1 MRKLL
6 QKWLTKPLM
15 RLADKWS
22 SRPDKA
28 RVFKALTDLHQ
39 EIIKGNA
46 KKGLTIPF
54 DIHRDKFI
62 VLSDQHKGAKNDSD
76 DFMSCEKNYLAALD
90 YYYQNDYY
98 FINLGDCEE
107 LWENM
112 LSPVKKYNKASF
124 EKEKLF
130 LQKNKYL
137 KIFGNH
143 DLYWGNDFITAPA
156 ELKSIYGQSVT
167 IYEGAILS
175 TTINEHSFHIFLTH
189 GHQGDLQSDGNW
201 FSKWF
206 VSNVWA
212 KLQAYLCIK
221 PDTPAYDTQLK
232 TAHNIM
238 MYEWSSENDIALI
251 TGHTHQPVFESL
263 TLLERL
269 YNRLAEAIKRGDE
282 KAVEEIKSHIHHRFT
297 KGEVLPDFTGFKPN
311 YFNSGC
317 CCFSDGDITGIEIC
331 EGCIRLVKWEYD
343 SNGAPLRIL
352 LEEATL
358 GKVAV
363 DAKTAVEL

>member
-6 QKWLTKPLM
+6 QRLLAKPVIWL
-15 RLADKWS
+15 ANKWS
-22 SRPDKA
+22 SHPDKA

-39 EIIKGNA
+39 DILNGNT
-46 KKGLTIPF
+46 KKGLIISF
-54 DIHRDKFI
+54 DIHKDKFI

-76 DFMSCEKNYLAALD
+76 DFMLAEKNYLAALE
-90 YYYQNDYY
+90 YYYQNDYF

-107 LWENM
+107 LWENTWA
-112 LSPVKKYNKASF
+112 PVKKSNTASF

-130 LQKNKYL
+130 VQKSKYI

-143 DLYWGNDFITAPA
+143 DLYWGNDILTAPA

-167 IYEGAILS
+167 IYEGIILQ
-175 TTINEHSFHIFLTH
+175 TQINDHSFQVLLTH

-212 KLQAYLCIK
+212 KLQAYLCIH

-232 TAHNIM
+232 TVHNTM
-238 MYEWSSENDIALI
+238 MYEWSSDNDVALI

-269 YNRLAEAIKRGDE
+269 YSKLAEAIKVKDE
-282 KAVEEIKSHIHHRFT
+282 KKIADIQAHIHHRFA

-317 CCFSDGDITGIEIC
+317 CCFSDGDITGIEISDS
-331 EGCIRLVKWEYD
+331 CIRLVKWEYNND
-343 SNGAPLRIL
+343 NIPQRIV
-352 LEEATL
+352 LEEAML
-358 GKVAV
+358 GTIAVQAKAPVA
-363 DAKTAVEL
+363 

>member
-6 QKWLTKPLM
+6 QKWLTKPVMWLTG
-15 RLADKWS
+15 KWS

-28 RVFKALTDLHQ
+28 RVFKALSDLHQ
-39 EIIKGNA
+39 DIIGGNT
-46 KKGLTIPF
+46 KKGFIIPF

-62 VLSDQHKGAKNDSD
+62 VLSDQHKGAKNDAD
-76 DFMSCEKNYLAALD
+76 DFMPCERNYLAALD

-107 LWENM
+107 LWENT
-112 LSPVKKYNKASF
+112 LTPVKKSNGASF
-124 EKEKLF
+124 EREKLF
-130 LQKNKYL
+130 LQKDRYL

-143 DLYWGNDFITAPA
+143 DLYWGNDIITAPD
-156 ELKSIYGQSVT
+156 ELKDIYGQSVT
-167 IYEGAILS
+167 IYEGVILQ
-175 TTINEHSFHIFLTH
+175 TQINDTPFQIFLTH
-189 GHQGDLQSDGNW
+189 GHQGDLKSDGNW

-212 KLQAYLCIK
+212 KLQAYLCLH

-232 TAHNIM
+232 TAHNTM
-238 MYEWSSENDIALI
+238 MYEWSSNNNIALI

-269 YNRLAEAIKRGDE
+269 YSRLAKAIKAKDE
-282 KAVEEIKSHIHHRFT
+282 KAAEEIKAHIHRRFV

-317 CCFSDGDITGIEIC
+317 CCFSDGDITGIEISD
-331 EGCIRLVKWEYD
+331 GCIRLIKWEYD
-343 SNGAPLRIL
+343 SDNNPLRIV
-352 LEEATL
+352 LEEAML
-358 GKVAV
+358 NEVAAI
-363 DAKTAVEL
+363 AKTVVV